1 MNKDRLL
8 VILIIVMLIAGIVCL
23 GYSIF
28 GEKQDG
34 NHPLPIALGWICVAN
49 SLIIV
54 RNRKKRSD
62 KALPAGFAGCANKN
76 KK

>member
-1 MNKDRLL
+1 MNKDRIL

-34 NHPLPIALGWICVAN
+34 NHPLPIALACIFVAN

-54 RNRKKRSD
+54 RNRKKE
-62 KALPAGFAGCANKN
+62 K
-76 KK
+76 

>member
-23 GYSIF
+23 GFSMF
-28 GEKQDG
+28 GEKHDG
-34 NHPLPIALGWICVAN
+34 NHPLPIALACIFVAN

>member
-23 GYSIF
+23 GFSMF
-28 GEKQDG
+28 GEKHDG
-34 NHPLPIALGWICVAN
+34 NHPLPIALACIFVAN

-54 RNRKKRSD
+54 RNRKKEKS
-62 KALPAGFAGCANKN
+62 
-76 KK
+76 

>member
-23 GYSIF
+23 GFSMF
-28 GEKQDG
+28 GEKHDR
-34 NHPLPIALGWICVAN
+34 NHPLPIALACIFVAN

-54 RNRKKRSD
+54 RNRKKE
-62 KALPAGFAGCANKN
+62 K
-76 KK
+76 

>member
-23 GYSIF
+23 GFSMF
-28 GEKQDG
+28 GEKHDG
-34 NHPLPIALGWICVAN
+34 NHPLPIALACIFVAN

-54 RNRKKRSD
+54 RNRKKE
-62 KALPAGFAGCANKN
+62 K
-76 KK
+76 

>member
-34 NHPLPIALGWICVAN
+34 NHPLPIALACIFVAN

-54 RNRKKRSD
+54 RNRKKE
-62 KALPAGFAGCANKN
+62 K
-76 KK
+76 

>member
-23 GYSIF
+23 DFSMF
-28 GEKQDG
+28 GEKHDG
-34 NHPLPIALGWICVAN
+34 NHPLPIALACIFVAN

-54 RNRKKRSD
+54 RNRKKE
-62 KALPAGFAGCANKN
+62 K
-76 KK
+76 